1 MHKLKVKDQEQS
13 SPYYKL
19 ILIGENEVGKTQLLH
34 RLNNEPFDEK
44 YSPTF
49 GIDFRIKSIYEEK
62 GKLKYDLQILDIAG
76 QSDAIHLD
84 IEKDFINDAHAFLC
98 LFDLSDQSS
107 LGRAIQVM
115 EDYKKKMDD
124 HSKNSKSKWYLLGNK
139 KDLDLKREGVPN
151 YYKAKFDNYFEVSSK
166 DSKNEE
172 FEKIIDTITYDL
184 FKNENE
190 FKYNNFEYNGPY
202 EDFEFDFNKSHE
214 NLFDEECQ
222 II

>member
-1 MHKLKVKDQEQS
+1 MKTKSSKSKIKEQDQS
-13 SPYYKL
+13 APYYKL

-34 RLNNEPFDEK
+34 RLNNEPFNEK

-62 GKLKYDLQILDIAG
+62 GKLKYDLQIIDIAG
-76 QSDAIHLD
+76 QSDAIHLE
-84 IEKDFINDAHAFLC
+84 IEKEFLNDAHAFIC

-107 LGRAIQVM
+107 LERAIHIM
-115 EDYKKKMDD
+115 EDYKNKIEQT
-124 HSKNSKSKWYLLGNK
+124 KSKRWYLLGNK

-151 YYKAKFDNYFEVSSK
+151 YYKTKFANYFEVSSK

-172 FEKIIDTITYDL
+172 FEKIIDTISYDL
-184 FKNENE
+184 FLSKNEHNNE
-190 FKYNNFEYNGPY
+190 QSGKS
-202 EDFEFDFNKSHE
+202 EDFDFKKNHE
-214 NLFDEECQ
+214 NLFDEECK